1 VPPKPR
7 SPAKPTQVISE
18 PAAPEPSRGTP
29 KPVLLRP
36 PSLRRTRYDLDE
48 LPLYKASF
56 VFTQEE
62 LEALEDLKLEL
73 RRELDAKVT
82 KNDLIRSALH
92 MLLEDQAAN
101 GQRSYARRK
110 VRKV

>member
-1 VPPKPR
+1 MVERK
-7 SPAKPTQVISE
+7 SSKDAHPAKSSSTSKLFVLDTNVLMHDPT
-18 PAAPEPSRGTP
+18 
-29 KPVLLRP
+29 
-36 PSLRRTRYDLDE
+36 SLFRFEEHDVY
-48 LPLYKASF
+48 LPI
-56 VFTQEE
+56 FTLEE

-110 VRKV
+110 VRKD